1 MEEIKEAEVV
11 EEININEI
19 LKVEQLPKV
28 YEDLEKIGKY
38 LDKKLVGIED
48 IECTEENKQDV
59 KKRRTLINNTKT
71 VLENKRKEIK
81 NIILKPYEAIEE
93 KYKDEIMDKITNAI
107 TTLDDKIAFI
117 ENAQKEE
124 IKEKCEKYFN
134 EYALSRKIDFVNF
147 ENLNLKITLG
157 LATEKGALAKKT
169 KDTISTFID
178 KIVDDIN
185 LINSQQ
191 YIDEIMIEYKKYLN
205 VSKAITDVNNRHAE
219 LERVQQEKEAKK
231 EQELTDEA
239 MLNKI
244 ESLSAPKVVDHKDE
258 QENGQ
263 QKELLLIAFEYITDD
278 EQDLRRI
285 VEVIKNG
292 KGKCRQLRKVDEHYE

>member
-38 LDKKLVGIED
+38 LDKKLEGIEN

-93 KYKDEIMDKITNAI
+93 KYKAEIMNKITNAI

-117 ENAQKEE
+117 ENAQKDE
-124 IKEKCEKYFN
+124 IKEKCKEYFN
-134 EYALSRKIDFVNF
+134 EYALSKKIDFVTF

-157 LATEKGALAKKT
+157 LVTEKGALAKKT
-169 KDTISTFID
+169 KDTIAAFID

-185 LINSQQ
+185 LINSQH
-191 YIDEIMIEYKKYLN
+191 YIDEMMIEYKKDLN

-219 LERVQQEKEAKK
+219 LERVQQEKEVKK
-231 EQELTDEA
+231 EQEINDEV

-244 ESLSAPKVVDHKDE
+244 DECLASPKVEDVQESKE
-258 QENGQ
+258 EILELNFKVRGTKEKLKLLKQFLENGG
-263 QKELLLIAFEYITDD
+263 YD
-278 EQDLRRI
+278 
-285 VEVIKNG
+285 
-292 KGKCRQLRKVDEHYE
+292 YE